1 MSSTIVL
8 DSPEKIFHYR
18 LASLRG
24 ALKLEMLGMKRK
36 GQSAF
41 AELRKLGY
49 KGTKAAILVSVEQ
62 SLKKLRDA

>member
-1 MSSTIVL
+1 MKNTIVL
-8 DSPEKIFHYR
+8 DSPDQIFHFR

-41 AELRKLGY
+41 AQLRALGY
-49 KGTKAAILVSVEQ
+49 KGTKAAILASVDE
-62 SLKKLRDA
+62 SLKKLKEA

>member
-1 MSSTIVL
+1 MKNTIVL
-8 DSPEKIFHYR
+8 DTPDQIFNFR
-18 LASLRG
+18 LAALRG

-49 KGTKAAILVSVEQ
+49 KGTKAEILASVEE